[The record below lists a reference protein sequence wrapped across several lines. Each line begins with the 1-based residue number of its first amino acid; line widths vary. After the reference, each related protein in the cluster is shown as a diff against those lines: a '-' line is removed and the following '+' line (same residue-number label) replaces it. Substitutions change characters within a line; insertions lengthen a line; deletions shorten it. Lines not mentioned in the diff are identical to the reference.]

1 MTDFLLYNDLL
12 DIYSSLLT
20 KKNLHIMELY
30 YKENFSMQEIANIL
44 GVSRSYVGL
53 SIKKSEQKLHELEKS
68 LKIYEKNNKIRKIL
82 ELKDLKSIKKEL
94 NKLIV

>member
-94 NKLIV
+94 NKLII